1 MSDLKQTIETNNIEK
16 LDLKALSRAA
26 LLCKS
31 DLVSEVVNENPNL
44 QGIMGYYH
52 ALNDGE
58 SEKVALA
65 IKDHYMPI
73 NRHDK
78 LPETIE
84 GKFLSLIDKID
95 SLAMLYIAGERATGS
110 KDPMALRRTA
120 IAIIRLIVEGNLNV
134 SLKDMISKYDE
145 FENFVETKN
154 EIYKFINERLI
165 GYIEEEYKYDKK
177 NIQSV
182 INQMQEQSLENLLLT
197 IKKISEVV
205 NNQ

>member
-1 MSDLKQTIETNNIEK
+1 MSELMEAVKANKVEE

-31 DLVSEVVNENPNL
+31 DLVSEVVNEFPNL
-44 QGIMGYYH
+44 QGIMGYYY

-65 IKDHYMPI
+65 IRDHYLPI

-95 SLAMLYIAGERATGS
+95 SLVMLYLAGERATGS

-120 IAIIRLIVEGNLNV
+120 IAIIRLIVEGGLRVN
-134 SLKDMISKYDE
+134 LKDMINEIYDE
-145 FENFVETKN
+145 LEKPVETKN

-182 INQMQEQSLENLLLT
+182 INSMQEQSLENLLLT
-197 IKKISEVV
+197 IKKISEL
-205 NNQ
+205 

>member
-1 MSDLKQTIETNNIEK
+1 MNDMNELKEAVKVNDIEK
-16 LDLKALSRAA
+16 VDLKALSRAA

-31 DLVSEVVNENPNL
+31 DLVSEIVNENPNL
-44 QGIMGYYH
+44 QGIMGYYY

-58 SEKVALA
+58 GEKVALA
-65 IKDHYMPI
+65 IRDHYLPI

-84 GKFLSLIDKID
+84 GKFLSLADKFD
-95 SLAMLYIAGERATGS
+95 SLVMLYLAGERATGS

-134 SLKDMISKYDE
+134 SLKDMISEYDE

-182 INQMQEQSLENLLLT
+182 IDQMQEQSLENLLLT
-197 IKKISEVV
+197 IKKISEL
-205 NNQ
+205 

>member
-1 MSDLKQTIETNNIEK
+1 MSELKQTIETNEIEK

-31 DLVSEVVNENPNL
+31 DLMSETVPEFPNL
-44 QGIMGYYH
+44 QGIMGYHY

-58 SEKVALA
+58 GEKVALA
-65 IKDHYMPI
+65 IRDHYLPI

-78 LPETIE
+78 LPETLE
-84 GKFLSLIDKID
+84 GKFLSLADKLD
-95 SLAMLYIAGERATGS
+95 NLVMLYLAGERATGS

-134 SLKDMISKYDE
+134 NLKDIISKIYDE
-145 FENFVETKN
+145 FENSVETKN

-197 IKKISEVV
+197 IKKISEL
-205 NNQ
+205 

>member
-1 MSDLKQTIETNNIEK
+1 MSELKQTIETNEIEK

-31 DLVSEVVNENPNL
+31 DLMSETVPEFPNL
-44 QGIMGYYH
+44 QGIMGYHY

-58 SEKVALA
+58 GEKVALA
-65 IKDHYMPI
+65 IRDHYLPI

-78 LPETIE
+78 LPETLE
-84 GKFLSLIDKID
+84 GKFLSLADKLD
-95 SLAMLYIAGERATGS
+95 SLVMLYIAGERATGS

-134 SLKDMISKYDE
+134 NLKDIISKIYDE
-145 FENFVETKN
+145 FENSVETKN

-197 IKKISEVV
+197 IKKISEL
-205 NNQ
+205 

>member
-1 MSDLKQTIETNNIEK
+1 MSELKEAIEVNDIERVDLEV
-16 LDLKALSRAA
+16 LSRAA

-31 DLVSEVVNENPNL
+31 DLVSEVVTEFPNL
-44 QGIMGYYH
+44 QGIIGYHY

-65 IKDHYMPI
+65 IRDHYLPT
-73 NRHDK
+73 NRYDK

-84 GKFLSLIDKID
+84 GKFLSLSDKLD
-95 SLAMLYIAGERATGS
+95 SLIVFYIAGERATGS

-120 IAIIRLIVEGNLNV
+120 IAIIRLIVEGKLNIN
-134 SLKDMISKYDE
+134 LKDMINEIYDS
-145 FENFVETKN
+145 FEYSVETKS

-165 GYIEEEYKYDKK
+165 GYIEEEYKYNKK

-182 INQMQEQSLENLLLT
+182 INQMKEQSLENLFLT
-197 IKKISEVV
+197 IKKISEIET
-205 NNQ
+205 

>member
-1 MSDLKQTIETNNIEK
+1 MSELKQTIETNEIEK

-31 DLVSEVVNENPNL
+31 DLMSETVPEFPNL
-44 QGIMGYYH
+44 QGIMGYHY

-58 SEKVALA
+58 GEKVALA
-65 IKDHYMPI
+65 IRDHYLPI

-84 GKFLSLIDKID
+84 GKFLSLADKFD
-95 SLAMLYIAGERATGS
+95 SLVMLYLAGERATGS

-134 SLKDMISKYDE
+134 SLKDLISEYDE

-165 GYIEEEYKYDKK
+165 VYIEEEYKYDKK

-197 IKKISEVV
+197 IKKISEL
-205 NNQ
+205 

>member
-1 MSDLKQTIETNNIEK
+1 MNELKEAVKVNDIEK
-16 LDLKALSRAA
+16 VDLKALSRAA

-31 DLVSEVVNENPNL
+31 DLVSEIVNENPNL
-44 QGIMGYYH
+44 QGIMGYYY

-58 SEKVALA
+58 GEKVALA
-65 IKDHYMPI
+65 IRDHYLPI

-84 GKFLSLIDKID
+84 GKFLSLADKFD
-95 SLAMLYIAGERATGS
+95 SLVMLYLAGERATGS

-134 SLKDMISKYDE
+134 SLKDMISEYDE

-154 EIYKFINERLI
+154 EIYKFINERLM

-182 INQMQEQSLENLLLT
+182 IDQMQEQSLENLLLT
-197 IKKISEVV
+197 IKKISEL
-205 NNQ
+205 

>member
-1 MSDLKQTIETNNIEK
+1 MSELKQTIETNNIEK

-31 DLVSEVVNENPNL
+31 DLVSEVVTEFPNL
-44 QGIMGYYH
+44 QGIMGYYY

-58 SEKVALA
+58 GEKVALA

-78 LPETIE
+78 LPETLE
-84 GKFLSLIDKID
+84 GKFLSLADKLD
-95 SLAMLYIAGERATGS
+95 NLVMLYIAGERATGS
-110 KDPMALRRTA
+110 KDPTALRRTA
-120 IAIIRLIVEGNLNV
+120 IAIIRLILEGNLNV
-134 SLKDMISKYDE
+134 NLKDIISKIYDE

-154 EIYKFINERLI
+154 EIYKFINEKLI

-182 INQMQEQSLENLLLT
+182 INQMEEESLENLLLT
-197 IKKISEVV
+197 IKKISEL
-205 NNQ
+205 